1 MMDRKDRLKV
11 LSPDKVQGSSLY
23 VYKQSLMFTTS
34 AVLSTTSYMSYA
46 MSFER
51 LAGGD

>member
-1 MMDRKDRLKV
+1 MDCKDRLNV

-34 AVLSTTSYMSYA
+34 AVFSTKLYVS
-46 MSFER
+46 
-51 LAGGD
+51 